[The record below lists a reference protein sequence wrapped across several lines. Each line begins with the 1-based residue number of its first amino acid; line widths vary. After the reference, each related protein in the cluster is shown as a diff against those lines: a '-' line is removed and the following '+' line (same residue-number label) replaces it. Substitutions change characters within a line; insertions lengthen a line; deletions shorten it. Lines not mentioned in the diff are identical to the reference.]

1 MRLYLDALVWIYAFE
16 GKSALSA
23 PARQLFSRIEA
34 SQHTVLV
41 SHFLLAELLVV
52 PLRNDDQFTIARY
65 RHLLAPNRT
74 TEVLTFGMD
83 AALRFPAL
91 RAAHRVKSPDG
102 IHLALAA
109 SAGADAFLTTDDR
122 LNKLSNSGIGL
133 IGDLT
138 TYLQ

>member
-1 MRLYLDALVWIYAFE
+1 MRLYLDAMVWIYAFE

-52 PLRNDDQFTIARY
+52 PIRNDDKFSIARY
-65 RHLLAPNRT
+65 RHLLAPSPT
-74 TEVLTFGMD
+74 MEVLSFGME
-83 AALRFPAL
+83 AALRFAEL
-91 RAAHRVKSPDG
+91 RAAHRVKSPDA

-109 SAGADAFLTTDDR
+109 SAGADAFITTDDR
-122 LNKLSNSGIGL
+122 LNKLSIPGIGL
-133 IGDLT
+133 IGDLSMQG
-138 TYLQ
+138 L